1 MVYKSKTA
9 TEAQDLALGVTTSIG
24 TLRGA
29 IDEIRSRISGLK
41 DSRVQVE
48 QSSISKA
55 EAMDR
60 LDAWLADLREQGRV
74 STHCLMSRERSM
86 PTIIHDA
93 NVSELRRTVDMRGTS
108 ATLVFLFH
116 DAVRKTLAAELEALY
131 ADEPEAIASST
142 YGQRLSD
149 LDRDLLALEMEEE
162 RLVRY
167 AENAGVVI
175 HRRPDADPR
184 VLLED

>member
-131 ADEPEAIASST
+131 ADEPEASHRKHTASDCPIWT
-142 YGQRLSD
+142 VICWRWKWRRSD
-149 LDRDLLALEMEEE
+149 SFAT
-162 RLVRY
+162 
-167 AENAGVVI
+167 
-175 HRRPDADPR
+175 PR
-184 VLLED
+184 TPAW